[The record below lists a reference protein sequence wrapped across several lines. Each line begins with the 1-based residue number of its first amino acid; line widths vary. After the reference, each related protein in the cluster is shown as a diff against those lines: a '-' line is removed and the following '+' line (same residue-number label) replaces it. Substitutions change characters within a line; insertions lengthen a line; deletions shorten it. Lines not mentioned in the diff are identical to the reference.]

1 MLEGP
6 DVAVGDV
13 DPEDVSQQLQV
24 AVSHRFRDL
33 VMGGLSLA

>member
-24 AVSHRFRDL
+24 AVSHSFRDL
-33 VMGGLSLA
+33 VVSKRSLT